1 MLPTLASPTTGMM
14 TLGMKRPGIA
24 LGVVATVAR

>member
-1 MLPTLASPTTGMM
+1 MFATLASPRTGVM

-24 LGVVATVAR
+24 LGVVATVA

>member
-1 MLPTLASPTTGMM
+1 MLATLASPRTGMM

-24 LGVVATVAR
+24 LGVVAIVA

>member
-1 MLPTLASPTTGMM
+1 MLGTLASPRTGMM

-24 LGVVATVAR
+24 LDVGATVA